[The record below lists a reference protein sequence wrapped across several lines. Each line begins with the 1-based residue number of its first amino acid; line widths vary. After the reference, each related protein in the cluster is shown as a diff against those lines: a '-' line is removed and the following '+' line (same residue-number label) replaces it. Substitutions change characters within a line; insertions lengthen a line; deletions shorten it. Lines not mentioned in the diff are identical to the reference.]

1 MGDLPDNSKK
11 IDNPRKKYFDYF
23 IFNIVDYGVNCG
35 LLHSGARCRAL
46 AQTIGNAQGLDI
58 NSPWSTKNHLQDLRL
73 HRHH

>member
-35 LLHSGARCRAL
+35 LLRSGARHRRAL
-46 AQTIGNAQGLDI
+46 AQIIGNARGLI
-58 NSPWSTKNHLQDLRL
+58 RL
-73 HRHH
+73 KRIYNF